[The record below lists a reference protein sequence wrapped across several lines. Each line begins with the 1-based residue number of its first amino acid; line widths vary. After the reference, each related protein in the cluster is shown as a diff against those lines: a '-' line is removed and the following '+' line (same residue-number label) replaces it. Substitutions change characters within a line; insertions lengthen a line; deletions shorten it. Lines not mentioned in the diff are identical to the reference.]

1 METARVVFDQISG
14 SCSLA
19 KLTLGYKINH
29 YSRLPGFQSED
40 LGTLIKRDSIEK

>member
-19 KLTLGYKINH
+19 KLTHKINH
-29 YSRLPGFQSED
+29 YSRLPGFQSEY